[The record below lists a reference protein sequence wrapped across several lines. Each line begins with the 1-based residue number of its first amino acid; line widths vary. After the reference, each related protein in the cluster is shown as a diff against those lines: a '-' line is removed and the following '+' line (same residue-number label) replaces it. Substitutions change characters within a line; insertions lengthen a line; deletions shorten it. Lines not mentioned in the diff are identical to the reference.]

1 MATGGSSEEDRP
13 AAAMLGAVE
22 QNYTAFADML
32 TQQLNIRGDPYW
44 LGRPKNQK
52 SLRNRQQHANYQ
64 RGGVCYFLNL
74 QFPTYPDNDTGLMD
88 LSERNFGIIGIYR
101 VMTVTATF
109 VDGAFFMELS
119 SIRDIHSN
127 MEALYEQLQ
136 ENYYNT
142 TKGLGL

>member
-1 MATGGSSEEDRP
+1 
-13 AAAMLGAVE
+13 
-22 QNYTAFADML
+22 
-32 TQQLNIRGDPYW
+32 
-44 LGRPKNQK
+44 
-52 SLRNRQQHANYQ
+52 
-64 RGGVCYFLNL
+64 
-74 QFPTYPDNDTGLMD
+74 MD

-109 VDGAFFMELS
+109 VDGSFFMELS

-127 MEALYEQLQ
+127 MESLYEQLQ

>member
-1 MATGGSSEEDRP
+1 
-13 AAAMLGAVE
+13 
-22 QNYTAFADML
+22 
-32 TQQLNIRGDPYW
+32 
-44 LGRPKNQK
+44 
-52 SLRNRQQHANYQ
+52 
-64 RGGVCYFLNL
+64 
-74 QFPTYPDNDTGLMD
+74 MD